1 MNIKKAFDRAWGAA
15 EQRSW
20 VRGLLGR
27 PNGDGTYTVA
37 SATREGFCYV
47 RVSHEGNQSV
57 TLARHMG
64 RVPLRANLPVKM
76 RLENGTFVIYSVD
89 DFYYDSATATDTTNS
104 FGVTPHNHNLASGLT
119 YVIEAQRMQ
128 PGLVRPNGGWTI
140 TIEPARYYTGSTWDT
155 YLGETSLSLLGHR
168 PSTTGKHRL
177 VVITI
182 DPATN
187 TTSIVDGSDQNYA
200 TTLTQAD
207 IDTVSIG
214 TKIPLAAV
222 LMRADDTTIN
232 IQARFVDARG
242 WLNIGG
248 GASTLADLTDTNIVT
263 PSNGQ
268 MLYYNSV
275 GGWYNDDAPLI
286 PQNFE
291 DLADVSF
298 TTLANGDT
306 LIYDAG
312 SNDWVNI
319 PPTLEGLTDVAITTP
334 ADGDLLVYDDG
345 SELWVNAAPADVVA
359 GGELGDLSNV
369 VISTPATGDILR
381 YDGSDWVNAYIGRTI
396 ITDWSFRDAQALS
409 TSSFAW
415 KGNRF
420 TPDKDVDIFALCYFG
435 TIVANGVYQAAII
448 TGTATPGNVATATK
462 SASYTA
468 GSSPATL
475 LGGHMWLE
483 FSSPVRLTAG
493 TQYGLMVGR
502 TDSTG
507 TYQLPVNFN
516 GGTNAANAVPMV
528 GLSHGTGWRV
538 ADAALTVGTAISEA
552 GGNSM
557 ACGFRFR
564 YPSSSY

>member
-1 MNIKKAFDRAWGAA
+1 MTELRKAWDRAWLAA
-15 EQRSW
+15 ERRSW
-20 VRGLLGR
+20 VKGLLGQ
-27 PNGDGTYTVA
+27 PDGTLTL
-37 SATREGFCYV
+37 TDRPGFVYV
-47 RVSHEGNQSV
+47 RVSVEGAQ
-57 TLARHMG
+57 TITMAKHLG
-64 RVPLRANLPVKM
+64 RVPLRANLPVRM
-76 RLENGTFVIYSVD
+76 RIENGVYVVYGVD
-89 DFYYDSATATDTTNS
+89 DFYYDAATSSDTANA
-104 FGVTPHNHNLASGLT
+104 FGVPAHTHAIGSGLE
-119 YVIEAQRMQ
+119 YEVEAQRLA
-128 PGLVRPNGGWTI
+128 PGLVRPAGGWLV
-140 TIEPARYYTGSTWDT
+140 AVGLVRYYAAGAWQT
-155 YLGETSLSLLGHR
+155 YSGESLSLFASR
-168 PSTTGKHRL
+168 PTTSGKHRWAL
-177 VVITI
+177 ISLNT
-182 DPATN
+182 ATN
-187 TTSIVDGSDQNYA
+187 LAEIDLGSDENYA
-200 TTLTQAD
+200 TALAVAD
-207 IDTVSIG
+207 LDSISIG
-214 TKIPLAAV
+214 DNIPLGAV
-222 LMRADDTTIN
+222 QIRADDTGLT
-232 IQARFVDARG
+232 ALAKYYDARG

-306 LIYDAG
+306 LIYDVG

-359 GGELGDLSNV
+359 GGELGDLSDV
-369 VISTPATGDILR
+369 VTSTPATGDILR
-381 YDGSDWVNAYIGRTI
+381 YDGADWVNAYIGRTI